1 MNRFLSVQDIASMF
15 GAAQG
20 LPLNRHVKPAMQI
33 SDEALRATAARDT
46 SDPTVGARLSTLS
59 PRSTVGEGLG
69 AALAAQFPS
78 NVHGDRAQA
87 RAQKQVFRNQT

>member
-1 MNRFLSVQDIASMF
+1 MNHISVADIAGLF
-15 GAAQG
+15 PGKPG
-20 LPLNRHVKPAMQI
+20 LPLNRAVKPTMQI
-33 SDEALRATAARDT
+33 SDEALRATAERGT

-59 PRSTVGEGLG
+59 PRSPVGAGLG

-87 RAQKQVFRNQT
+87 RALKRMFNTNT